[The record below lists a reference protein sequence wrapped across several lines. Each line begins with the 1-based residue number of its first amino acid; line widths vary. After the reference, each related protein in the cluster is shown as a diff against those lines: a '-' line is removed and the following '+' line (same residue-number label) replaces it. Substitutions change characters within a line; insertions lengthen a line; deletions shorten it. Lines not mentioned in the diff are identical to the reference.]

1 MPDASRSPD
10 SLPALRATAV
20 LAVVRASIRLRRAY
34 ERAVRAHGLTHQQFN
49 VLRILRGAERAGD
62 ASLPTM
68 TVGER
73 MVEPEPGI
81 TRLMGRLDDK
91 GLVRRDRGT
100 DDVRCVRCALTPAG
114 RDVLGALDGD
124 LDALNAEVLSG
135 LTADDLTALAA
146 LLGRV
151 LPDPPPHS

>member
-1 MPDASRSPD
+1 MPDASSTSDPM
-10 SLPALRATAV
+10 PTLRHATV
-20 LAVVRASIRLRRAY
+20 LAVLRTSIRLRRAY
-34 ERAVRAHGLTHQQFN
+34 EHAIRAHGLTHQQFN

-91 GLVRRDRGT
+91 GLVRRDRSA
-100 DDVRCVRCALTPAG
+100 DDARCVRCALTPAG
-114 RDVLGALDGD
+114 RDVLGTLDGD

-135 LTADDLTALAA
+135 FTDDDLTTLAA

-151 LPDPPPHS
+151 LPDSPSLS

>member
-1 MPDASRSPD
+1 M
-10 SLPALRATAV
+10 PALRQSAV
-20 LAVVRASIRLRRAY
+20 LAVLRTSIRMRRAY
-34 ERAVRAHGLTHQQFN
+34 ECAMRAHGLTHQQFN

-81 TRLMGRLDDK
+81 TRLLGRLDDK
-91 GLVRRDRGT
+91 GLVRRDRSA
-100 DDVRCVRCALTPAG
+100 DDARCVRCALTPAG

-135 LTADDLTALAA
+135 FTADDLTTLAA
-146 LLGRV
+146 LLGRI
-151 LPDPPPHS
+151 LPDPPSLS